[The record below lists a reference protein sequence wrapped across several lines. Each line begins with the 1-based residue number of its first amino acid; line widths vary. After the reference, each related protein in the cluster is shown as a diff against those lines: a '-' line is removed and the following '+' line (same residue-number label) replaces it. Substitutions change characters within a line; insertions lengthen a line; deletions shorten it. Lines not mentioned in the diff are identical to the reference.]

1 MSKTIFITG
10 ASSGLGKAAAM
21 LFAGRGWTVVATMR
35 NPASAP
41 ELAGI
46 QGVTVLA
53 LDVTDPA
60 QIRQVAQAVLETHR
74 VDVVLNNAGYGLA
87 GPFEGATDD
96 DLRRQIDTNLM
107 GVLRVTQAFLPHLRQ
122 NQSGTIVTVT
132 SVGGHVTFP
141 FNSVYHATK
150 WGLEGWNESLAFEL
164 AELGIRAKTVA
175 PGGILTDFAGRS
187 LTLTKHP
194 AYDALVQK
202 TMAGFGKNSNR
213 STADQIAEVVW
224 QAATDGKDQVH
235 YVAGKDAKFL
245 IRLRKWLGV
254 PRFLGMIRRRFLG

>member
-1 MSKTIFITG
+1 MSKTILITG
-10 ASSGLGKAAAM
+10 ASSGLGKAAAL

-35 NPASAP
+35 NPGSAP
-41 ELAGI
+41 ELAEKGNI
-46 QGVTVLA
+46 TVLP
-53 LDVTDPA
+53 LDVTDPEAIRRTAA
-60 QIRQVAQAVLETHR
+60 QVLESHR

-107 GVLRVTQAFLPHLRQ
+107 GVLRVTQAFLPHFRATGG
-122 NQSGTIVTVT
+122 GTFVTIT

-164 AELGIRAKTVA
+164 APFGIRAKTVA
-175 PGGILTDFAGRS
+175 PGGIATDFAGRS

-194 AYDALVQK
+194 EYDELVKK
-202 TMAGFGKNSNR
+202 TMAGFGQNRNR
-213 STADQIAEVVW
+213 STAEQVAEVVYE
-224 QAATDGKDQVH
+224 AATDGKAQVH
-235 YVAGKDAKFL
+235 YVAGKDAKML

-254 PRFLGMIRRRFLG
+254 PRFTAMIRKRFLG

>member
-1 MSKTIFITG
+1 MGKTIFITG
-10 ASSGLGKAAAM
+10 ASSGLGKAAAL
-21 LFAGRGWTVVATMR
+21 LFAARGWTVVATMR
-35 NPASAP
+35 NPDSAP
-41 ELAGI
+41 ELAGT
-46 QGVTVLA
+46 QGVSVLA

-60 QIRQVAQAVLETHR
+60 QIRQVVEKVLAIHR

-122 NQSGTIVTVT
+122 NRSGTIVTIT

-164 AELGIRAKTVA
+164 AEFGIRAKTVA

-187 LTLTKHP
+187 LSLTKHP

-202 TMAGFGKNSNR
+202 AMAGFAKNVNR
-213 STADQIAEVVW
+213 STAEQIAEVVW
-224 QAATDGKDQVH
+224 EAATDGKDQVH
-235 YVAGKDAKFL
+235 YVAGKDAQFL
-245 IRLRKWLGV
+245 VRLRKWLGV
-254 PRFLGMIRRRFLG
+254 PRFIGIIRKRFLG